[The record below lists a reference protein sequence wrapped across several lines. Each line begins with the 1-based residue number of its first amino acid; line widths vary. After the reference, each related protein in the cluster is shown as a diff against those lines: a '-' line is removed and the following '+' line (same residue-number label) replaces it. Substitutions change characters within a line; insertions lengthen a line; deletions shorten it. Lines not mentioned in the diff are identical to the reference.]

1 MHLDRE
7 LLILDSVWKDDCWIV
22 QLQVLTAL
30 FIFPALKTLN
40 WQWLNNFPRNDQYR
54 RPQKCVQGT
63 TTYFAYLCQ
72 VVDDAMQIDVD
83 KALFGFYT
91 TKKMPGLGGPEG
103 ASPSGPLTFSWR
115 PVLPFLN
122 FEFWLNKF
130 KQCT

>member
-30 FIFPALKTLN
+30 IIFPALKTLN

-83 KALFGFYT
+83 KAPFGFYT
-91 TKKMPGLGGPEG
+91 TKEMPGLEGPGGRIPLR
-103 ASPSGPLTFSWR
+103 PSDF
-115 PVLPFLN
+115 FLKTCPPI
-122 FEFWLNKF
+122 FKF
-130 KQCT
+130 RILIK

>member
-1 MHLDRE
+1 
-7 LLILDSVWKDDCWIV
+7 V

-54 RPQKCVQGT
+54 RRQKCVQGT

-91 TKKMPGLGGPEG
+91 TKEMPGLGGPG
-103 ASPSGPLTFSWR
+103 GRIPLRPSDF
-115 PVLPFLN
+115 FLKTCPPI
-122 FEFWLNKF
+122 FKF
-130 KQCT
+130 RILIK